1 MNRRNLSTALL
12 LLLLG
17 ACKPDV
23 DRADAYGNFESIDLL
38 VSPEVQ
44 GRIIRLGVEEGD
56 RLQEDQAVALID
68 STQLHLKKEQLQTG
82 LASLRARIHTLDA
95 QVGAQQVQ
103 LENLVREQQRIIHL
117 YEKGAAT
124 SKQVDDING
133 QVLLL
138 KAQIAATESQKASVR
153 AERET
158 LDIQILQVE
167 DQLHRCVVMN
177 PANGTVL
184 SKLKEEGEIVLPGQP
199 LYKLA
204 NLDELILRAYV
215 SGDRLSLIKV
225 GGPVT
230 VRYDVP
236 GAREQVVGTVSW
248 ISPQAEFTPKI
259 IQTREERVS
268 LVYAFKVR
276 VPNGG
281 ALKIGMPGEV
291 LFQPSAQ

>member
-1 MNRRNLSTALL
+1 MLSTVLL

-17 ACKPDV
+17 ACGPEE

-44 GRIIRLGVEEGD
+44 GRIIRFEAEEGD
-56 RLQEDQAVALID
+56 RLQEGAVVALVD

-82 LASLRARIHTLDA
+82 LASLRARIRTLDA
-95 QVGAQQVQ
+95 QVAAQQVQ
-103 LENLVREQQRIIHL
+103 LENLEREQNRLTNL

-138 KAQIAATESQKASVR
+138 KAQISATESQKASVR

-158 LDIQILQVE
+158 LDIQIRQVA
-167 DQLHRCVVMN
+167 DQISRCIVIN
-177 PANGTVL
+177 PASGTVL
-184 SKLKEEGEIVLPGQP
+184 TKLKEEGEIALPGQP

-204 NLDELILRAYV
+204 NLDELILRAYI
-215 SGDRLSLIKV
+215 SGERLTLLKV

-236 GAREQVVGTVSW
+236 AGREQVEGTVAW

-276 VPNGG
+276 VPNNG

-291 LFQPSAQ
+291 VFQPITR

>member
-1 MNRRNLSTALL
+1 MKRGILSTLL
-12 LLLLG
+12 FLLLLG
-17 ACKPDV
+17 ACQQEE

-44 GRIIRLGVEEGD
+44 GRIIRFGAEEGD
-56 RLQEDQAVALID
+56 RLEKGQPVVVVD

-82 LASLRARIHTLDA
+82 LASLNARNRTLDA
-95 QVGAQQVQ
+95 QVAAQQVQ
-103 LENLVREQQRIIHL
+103 LENLEREQRRVENL
-117 YEKGAAT
+117 FEKGAAT
-124 SKQVDDING
+124 SKQVDDMNG

-138 KAQIAATESQKASVR
+138 KAQMAATASQKASVR

-158 LDIQILQVE
+158 LEIQIRQVE
-167 DQLHRCVVMN
+167 DQLRRCVIIN
-177 PANGTVL
+177 PAGGTIL
-184 SKLKEEGEIVLPGQP
+184 TKLKEEGEIALPGQP

-215 SGDRLSLIKV
+215 SGDHLSKLEV

-236 GAREQVVGTVSW
+236 DGREAVTGTVSW
-248 ISPQAEFTPKI
+248 ISAQAEFTPKI

-291 LFQPSAQ
+291 VFQSESQ

>member
-1 MNRRNLSTALL
+1 MLL
-12 LLLLG
+12 WLLG
-17 ACKPDV
+17 ACQPDM
-23 DRADAYGNFESIDLL
+23 DQADAYGNFESVDLL

-44 GRIIRLGVEEGD
+44 GRIIRFEVEEGD
-56 RLQEDQAVALID
+56 RLREGEAVALVD

-82 LASLRARIHTLDA
+82 VNSLRARIRTLDA
-95 QVGAQQVQ
+95 QVAAQQVQ
-103 LENLVREQQRIIHL
+103 LENLQREQKRLTSL

-133 QVLLL
+133 QVALLE
-138 KAQIAATESQKASVR
+138 AQMAATESQKASVR

-158 LDIQILQVE
+158 LDIQIRQVE
-167 DQLHRCVVMN
+167 DQLLRCIIRN
-177 PANGTVL
+177 PSDGTVL
-184 SKLKEEGEIVLPGQP
+184 SKLREEGEIVLPGQP

-204 NLDELILRAYV
+204 NLDVLILRAYV
-215 SGDRLSLIKV
+215 SGERLSLFRV
-225 GGPVT
+225 GEPVT

-236 GAREQVVGTVSW
+236 DGIEEVEGTVSW

-291 LFQPSAQ
+291 LFQTNPR

>member
-1 MNRRNLSTALL
+1 MLL
-12 LLLLG
+12 WLLG
-17 ACKPDV
+17 ACQPDM
-23 DRADAYGNFESIDLL
+23 DQADAYGNFESVDLL

-44 GRIIRLGVEEGD
+44 GRIIRFEVEEGD
-56 RLQEDQAVALID
+56 RLREGEAVALVD

-82 LASLRARIHTLDA
+82 VNSLRARIRTLDA
-95 QVGAQQVQ
+95 QVAAQQVQ
-103 LENLVREQQRIIHL
+103 LENLQREQKRVASL

-133 QVLLL
+133 QVALLE
-138 KAQIAATESQKASVR
+138 AQMAATESQKASVR

-158 LDIQILQVE
+158 LDIQIRQVE
-167 DQLHRCVVMN
+167 DQLLRCIIRN
-177 PANGTVL
+177 PSDGTVL
-184 SKLKEEGEIVLPGQP
+184 SKLREEGEIVLPGQP

-204 NLDELILRAYV
+204 NLDVLILRAYV
-215 SGDRLSLIKV
+215 SGERLSLFRV
-225 GGPVT
+225 GEPVT

-236 GAREQVVGTVSW
+236 DGIEEVEGTVSW

-291 LFQPSAQ
+291 LFQTNPR